1 MIINAIFTTLNI
13 VLKEEF
19 TMAKIA
25 AVLTDLFEESE
36 FFSPKEAL
44 EEAGHEVVSIGP
56 EAGQTITGKSEGKTH
71 ELDKGIDDVK
81 PEDFDAILI
90 PGGYSPDKLRK
101 DERFIEFARYFAEQE
116 RHIFTIC
123 HGPQLLVNADVLR
136 GKDATA
142 VKQVGVDVTNA
153 GGNFID
159 KEVVIDKSGLIT
171 SRTPDDLPAFN
182 KAITDALN

>member
-1 MIINAIFTTLNI
+1 
-13 VLKEEF
+13 
-19 TMAKIA
+19 MAKVATLI
-25 AVLTDLFEESE
+25 TDLFEESE

-44 EEAGHEVVSIGP
+44 EEAGHEVVSIGD
-56 EAGQTITGKSEGKTH
+56 EAGREITGKNGDKTH
-71 ELDKGIDDVK
+71 VLEKSIDDVK
-81 PEDFDAILI
+81 PEEFDALLI

-101 DERFIEFARYFAEQE
+101 DERFIDFARSFSDDKKL
-116 RHIFTIC
+116 IFTIC
-123 HGPQLLVNADVLR
+123 HGPQLLVNADALR

-159 KEVVIDKSGLIT
+159 KEVVIDESGLIT

-182 KAITDALN
+182 KAITDALNKQAE